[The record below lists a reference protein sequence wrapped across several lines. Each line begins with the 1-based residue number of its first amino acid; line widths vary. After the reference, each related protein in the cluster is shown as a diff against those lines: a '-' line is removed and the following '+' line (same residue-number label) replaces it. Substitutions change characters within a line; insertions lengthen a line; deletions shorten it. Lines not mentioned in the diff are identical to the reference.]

1 MMLTGNKLLAKNYRG
16 RLLVSYLD
24 PSDSRWG
31 IVVEWILAKGKE
43 LLGKSRSVF
52 EEVINEYPGSLP
64 DALVFA
70 GLVKVFSDNCSFEQN
85 AEFDAVKIRELVFS
99 YASQFKQEGR
109 LSSDIEVRKN
119 IFELVGK
126 QTEVDPNLI
135 DALLYSDLESE
146 NKLLAIPQT
155 NAQNLMHRYN
165 LSLAQGALLNSMN
178 IVVKLPSS
186 TPPARLRQ
194 LTRWLKFQ
202 RLLCAVDKNK
212 TDGLTLQIDGP
223 LSLFRTTQKYGFQ
236 IALFL
241 PALLLCPEFE
251 LEAELLWGKTK
262 KPCKFQITSN
272 DGLVTHYAD
281 SGMYRPPEN
290 EMFILLFKKRI
301 DEWDISDT
309 ISDLDYSDDLLIPD
323 FVLKRKTDQKIVGLE
338 ILWNWNTAMVERR
351 IKDMEKLKLQKYV
364 LAVADKGNLG
374 KEKLSQIPKS
384 VYLFKSTPL
393 PQEIEKIINSI

>member
-1 MMLTGNKLLAKNYRG
+1 MLTGNKLLAKNYRG

-31 IVVEWILAKGKE
+31 TVAEWILSKGKD
-43 LLGKSRSVF
+43 LLGQSRSLF
-52 EEVINEYPGSLP
+52 EEEINEYPGSLP

-70 GLVKVFSDNCSFEQN
+70 GLVKVFSDNCSFEQST
-85 AEFDAVKIRELVFS
+85 EFDAIKIRELVFS
-99 YASQFKQEGR
+99 LASNFKQEGK

-119 IFELVGK
+119 IFKLVGK

-146 NKLLAIPQT
+146 NKLLAIPKV

-165 LSLAQGALLNSMN
+165 LSLAQGALLNSLN

-202 RLLCAVDKNK
+202 RLLCAVDKSK
-212 TDGLTLQIDGP
+212 ADGLTLQIDGP

-290 EMFILLFKKRI
+290 DAFLLLFKKRI

-309 ISDLDYSDDLLIPD
+309 ISDLDYSDDILIPD

-338 ILWNWNTAMVERR
+338 ILWNWNTVMVERR

-384 VYLFKSTPL
+384 VYLFKSSPL
-393 PQEIEKIINSI
+393 PQEIEKIINAF

>member
-1 MMLTGNKLLAKNYRG
+1 MLTGNKLLAKNYRG
-16 RLLVSYLD
+16 RLLVSYLE
-24 PSDSRWG
+24 PSDSRWSG
-31 IVVEWILAKGKE
+31 VVDWVLSKGKD
-43 LLGKSRSVF
+43 LLGQSRSVF
-52 EEVINEYPGSLP
+52 EEEINEYPGTLP

-70 GLVKVFSDNCSFEQN
+70 GLVKVFSDNCSFEQP
-85 AEFDAVKIRELVFS
+85 AEVDAIKIRELVFS
-99 YASQFKQEGR
+99 LASKFKQEGK
-109 LSSDIEVRKN
+109 LSSDIEVRRN

-126 QTEVDPNLI
+126 QNEVNPDVI

-146 NKLLAIPQT
+146 NKLLAVPQV
-155 NAQNLMHRYN
+155 NAQNLIHRYN
-165 LSLAQGALLNSMN
+165 LALAQGALLNSLN
-178 IVVKLPSS
+178 IVVKLPAS

-212 TDGLTLQIDGP
+212 SAGLILQIDGP

-241 PALLLCPEFE
+241 PALLLCPQFE

-262 KPCKFQITSN
+262 KPCKFQISSN

-281 SGMYRPPEN
+281 SGMYLPPEN
-290 EMFILLFKKRI
+290 EIFFLLFKKRI
-301 DEWDISDT
+301 DEWDISDS
-309 ISDLDYSDDLLIPD
+309 ISDLDYSDDLLVPD
-323 FVLKRKTDQKIVGLE
+323 FVLKRKADQKIVGLE
-338 ILWNWNTAMVERR
+338 ILWNWNTVMVERR

-374 KEKLSQIPKS
+374 KDKLAQIPNS

-393 PQEIEKIINSI
+393 PQEIGKIINAI

>member
-1 MMLTGNKLLAKNYRG
+1 MLTGNKLLAKNYRG

-31 IVVEWILAKGKE
+31 TVAEWILSKGKD
-43 LLGKSRSVF
+43 LLGQSRSLF
-52 EEVINEYPGSLP
+52 EEEINEYPGSLP

-70 GLVKVFSDNCSFEQN
+70 GLVKVFSDNCSFEQST
-85 AEFDAVKIRELVFS
+85 EFDAIKIRELVFS
-99 YASQFKQEGR
+99 LASNFKQEGK

-119 IFELVGK
+119 IFKLVGK

-146 NKLLAIPQT
+146 NKLLAIPKV

-165 LSLAQGALLNSMN
+165 LSLAQGALLNSLN

-202 RLLCAVDKNK
+202 RLLCAVDKSK
-212 TDGLTLQIDGP
+212 ADGLTLQIDGP

-290 EMFILLFKKRI
+290 DAFLLLFKKRI

-338 ILWNWNTAMVERR
+338 ILWNWNTVMVERR

-384 VYLFKSTPL
+384 VYLFKSSPL
-393 PQEIEKIINSI
+393 PQEIEKIINAF

>member
-31 IVVEWILAKGKE
+31 TVVEWILSKGKD
-43 LLGKSRSVF
+43 LLGQSRSVF
-52 EEVINEYPGSLP
+52 EEEINEYPGSVP

-70 GLVKVFSDNCSFEQN
+70 GLVKVFSDNCTFEQST
-85 AEFDAVKIRELVFS
+85 EFDAIKIRELVFS
-99 YASQFKQEGR
+99 LASNFKQEGK

-146 NKLLAIPQT
+146 NKLLAIPKV

-165 LSLAQGALLNSMN
+165 LSLAQGALLNSLN

-212 TDGLTLQIDGP
+212 SEGLTLQIDGP

-272 DGLVTHYAD
+272 EGLVTHYAD

-290 EMFILLFKKRI
+290 DAFLILFKKRI

-338 ILWNWNTAMVERR
+338 ILWNWNTVMVERR

-374 KEKLSQIPKS
+374 KDKLAQIPKS
-384 VYLFKSTPL
+384 VYLFKSSPL
-393 PQEIEKIINSI
+393 PQEIEKIINAF

>member
-1 MMLTGNKLLAKNYRG
+1 MLTGNKLLAKNYRG

-31 IVVEWILAKGKE
+31 AVAEWILSKGKD
-43 LLGKSRSVF
+43 LLGQSRSLF
-52 EEVINEYPGSLP
+52 EEEINEYPGSLP

-70 GLVKVFSDNCSFEQN
+70 GLVKVFSDNCSFEQST
-85 AEFDAVKIRELVFS
+85 EIDAIKIRELVFS
-99 YASQFKQEGR
+99 LASNFKQEGK

-146 NKLLAIPQT
+146 NKLLAIPKV

-165 LSLAQGALLNSMN
+165 LSLAQGALINSLN

-212 TDGLTLQIDGP
+212 ADGLTLQIDGP

-290 EMFILLFKKRI
+290 DAFLLLFKKRI

-338 ILWNWNTAMVERR
+338 ILWNWNTVMVERR

-374 KEKLSQIPKS
+374 KDKLAQITKS
-384 VYLFKSTPL
+384 VYLFKSSPL
-393 PQEIEKIINSI
+393 PQEIEKIINAF